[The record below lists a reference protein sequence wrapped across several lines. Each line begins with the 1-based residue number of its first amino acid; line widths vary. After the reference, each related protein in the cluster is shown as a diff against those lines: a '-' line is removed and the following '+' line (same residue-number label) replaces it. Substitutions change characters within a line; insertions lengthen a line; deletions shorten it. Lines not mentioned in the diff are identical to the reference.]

1 MPFYFFC
8 LLLGIIVGALFTWFV
23 LAEHPFESREAP
35 GGPVDQLEA
44 GVLADQMKA
53 AGAELD
59 EETIARLLQLHGA
72 YVVGREE
79 VSDAQAVELAKI
91 ENHPADDKAEQPSA

>member
-44 GVLADQMKA
+44 GVLAGQMKA
-53 AGAELD
+53 GGAELD
-59 EETIARLLQLHGA
+59 EETIAEVLRLHGA
-72 YVVGREE
+72 YVVGRED
-79 VSDAQAVELAKI
+79 VSGAQAVDNAKI